1 MQYGNCN
8 EFYRYTSER
17 GITPSILIERN
28 VQITIEPGKVLYT
41 PLDVGCNKYDIR
53 TIQVTNDSNVE
64 AMLFMY
70 DQKENGNQI
79 YKSLSEKRTYDIL
92 AIPCE
97 DKDHTNKVH
106 LYIENRG
113 VANSTFNVYIK
124 VIRLN

>member
-1 MQYGNCN
+1 MGTVMKL
-8 EFYRYTSER
+8 YRYTSESE
-17 GITPSILIERN
+17 ITPSILIERN
-28 VQITIEPGKVLYT
+28 IQITIEPGKTLYA

-92 AIPCE
+92 SIPCE

-113 VANSTFNVYIK
+113 VANSTFNVSMK
-124 VIRLN
+124 AIRLS

>member
-1 MQYGNCN
+1 MGTVMKL
-8 EFYRYTSER
+8 YRYTSKSE
-17 GITPSILIERN
+17 IAPSILIERN
-28 VQITIEPGKVLYT
+28 IKITIEPGKTLYA

-64 AMLFMY
+64 AMLFIY

-97 DKDHTNKVH
+97 DKDRTNKVH

-113 VANSTFNVYIK
+113 VANSTFNVSMK
-124 VIRLN
+124 AIRLS

>member
-1 MQYGNCN
+1 MGTVMKL
-8 EFYRYTSER
+8 YRYTSESE
-17 GITPSILIERN
+17 ITPSILIEMN
-28 VQITIEPGKVLYT
+28 VQITIEPGKVLYA

-113 VANSTFNVYIK
+113 VANSTFNVSMK
-124 VIRLN
+124 AIRLN

>member
-1 MQYGNCN
+1 MGTVMKL
-8 EFYRYTSER
+8 YRYTSEE
-17 GITPSILIERN
+17 ITPSILIERN
-28 VQITIEPGKVLYT
+28 VQITIEPGKVLYA

-79 YKSLSEKRTYDIL
+79 YKSLPEKRTYDIL
-92 AIPCE
+92 NIPCE

-113 VANSTFNVYIK
+113 ATTSTFNISLK
-124 VIRLN
+124 AIRLN

>member
-1 MQYGNCN
+1 MGTVMKL
-8 EFYRYTSER
+8 YRYTSGSE
-17 GITPSILIERN
+17 ITPSILIERN
-28 VQITIEPGKVLYT
+28 IQITIEPGKTLYT

-53 TIQVTNDSNVE
+53 TLQVSNDSNVE

-113 VANSTFNVYIK
+113 VANSTFNVSMKAIC
-124 VIRLN
+124 LS

>member
-1 MQYGNCN
+1 MGTVMKL
-8 EFYRYTSER
+8 YRYTSGSE
-17 GITPSILIERN
+17 ITPSILIERN
-28 VQITIEPGKVLYT
+28 IQITIEPGKTLYT
-41 PLDVGCNKYDIR
+41 PLNVGCNKYDIR
-53 TIQVTNDSNVE
+53 TLQVSNDSNVE

-113 VANSTFNVYIK
+113 VANSTFNVSMK
-124 VIRLN
+124 AIRLS

>member
-1 MQYGNCN
+1 MGTVMKLYK
-8 EFYRYTSER
+8 YTSESE
-17 GITPSILIERN
+17 ITLSILIERN
-28 VQITIEPGKVLYT
+28 IKITIEPGKTLYA

-113 VANSTFNVYIK
+113 VANSTFNVSMK
-124 VIRLN
+124 AIRLS

>member
-1 MQYGNCN
+1 MGTVMKL
-8 EFYRYTSER
+8 YRYTSESE
-17 GITPSILIERN
+17 IIPSILIERN
-28 VQITIEPGKVLYT
+28 VQITIEPGKVLYA

-113 VANSTFNVYIK
+113 VANSTFNVS
-124 VIRLN
+124 

>member
-1 MQYGNCN
+1 MGTVMKLYK
-8 EFYRYTSER
+8 YTSESE
-17 GITPSILIERN
+17 ITPSILIERN
-28 VQITIEPGKVLYT
+28 IKITIEPGKTLYA

-97 DKDHTNKVH
+97 DKDYTNKVH

-113 VANSTFNVYIK
+113 VANSTFNVSMK
-124 VIRLN
+124 AIRLS